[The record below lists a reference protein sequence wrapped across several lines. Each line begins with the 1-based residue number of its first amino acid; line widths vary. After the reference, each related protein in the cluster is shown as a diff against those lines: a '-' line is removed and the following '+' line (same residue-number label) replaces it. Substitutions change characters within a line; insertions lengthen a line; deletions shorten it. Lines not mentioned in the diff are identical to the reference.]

1 MSEYE
6 GNEEE
11 IRREATRWNMSKH
24 QARIHKRRRAGA
36 LLLLCADPESHL
48 EPVPEISAL
57 PQVWRPARV
66 SPGTPHPNF
75 FFRASSEEGW
85 KNGVKCCW
93 WVAEWNE
100 KAASVVLE
108 EFDGSRK
115 WESFE

>member
-24 QARIHKRRRAGA
+24 RARIHKRRRAGA

-75 FFRASSEEGW
+75 FFAPAVRKDGRMVS
-85 KNGVKCCW
+85 N
-93 WVAEWNE
+93 VAGGLQ
-100 KAASVVLE
+100 SGMRRQRV
-108 EFDGSRK
+108 
-115 WESFE
+115 